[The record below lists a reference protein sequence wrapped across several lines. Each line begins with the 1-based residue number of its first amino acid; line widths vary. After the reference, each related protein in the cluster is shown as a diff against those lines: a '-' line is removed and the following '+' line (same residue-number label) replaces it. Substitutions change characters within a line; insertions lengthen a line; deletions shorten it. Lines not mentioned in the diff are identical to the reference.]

1 MKRFVIGFCLGLALV
16 YWYLHRGEELSSNA
30 RGWFGSSAT
39 KYRGDKRHEAAREVL
54 GESER
59 RP

>member
-1 MKRFVIGFCLGLALV
+1 MKRFVIGFFVGLALV
-16 YWYLHRGEELSSNA
+16 YWYLHGGEEFSSTT
-30 RGWFGSSAT
+30 RKWFGSSAT

-59 RP
+59 RQ

>member
-1 MKRFVIGFCLGLALV
+1 MKRFVIGFCVGLALV
-16 YWYLHRGEELSSNA
+16 YWYLHGGEEMSSNV
-30 RGWFGSSAT
+30 RSWFGSSAT
-39 KYRGDKRHEAAREVL
+39 KYRGDKRHEAAQEAL